1 MVSMEREGVRVAGF
15 LAGVDAGALVTHWS
29 RDSRRASSAA
39 WSWAESVERRS
50 SQAEAEAGMELMEV
64 PPEIEPMLRVVRGA
78 CAFGAAGSLLLSE
91 LIMDAYVLPSSLKIA
106 QDTWGG
112 FMGAMLHYPQSLRP
126 RALAARL
133 RRRTQE
139 VEVELEED
147 SEIEP

>member
-39 WSWAESVERRS
+39 WSWAESVERRA

-78 CAFGAAGSLLLSE
+78 CAFGAAGSLGR
-91 LIMDAYVLPSSLKIA
+91 DSSA
-106 QDTWGG
+106 SRARARMR
-112 FMGAMLHYPQSLRP
+112 MGLGAP
-126 RALAARL
+126 A
-133 RRRTQE
+133 
-139 VEVELEED
+139 
-147 SEIEP
+147 SEIGRASCRERP